1 MIREVHVAWPLPIA
15 ELKPALELARSLAGA
30 DMSVLL
36 LLDEIAGVIVPVV
49 AEGISDAQAEL
60 LGVHRPGGEDAFGIA
75 LSERRRIVMRDVW
88 HEGNGLSKLA
98 HTIGFRTLEIIPLI
112 GVKDQ
117 IVGEIVMM
125 FRRHR
130 RSRRRMLK
138 LIECA
143 ARLIV
148 LAVQHARRAVEAER
162 AREAAEQIGRAKI
175 QFLARM
181 SHELRTPLQS
191 IAGYIDLLRLGEA
204 EPLTINQARMLARVH
219 DSEEMLV
226 HVVEDLITFSRIEAG
241 QVAYHIGPV
250 PADEAVRITQSV
262 IAPLAGGRGIPV
274 EVDACSGVFVS
285 ADGDKLKQILV
296 NLAANAVK
304 YTRNGTIRISCRGE
318 GDVVRFDVAD
328 HGPGIA
334 ANKLREIFEPYV
346 QLESARI
353 DRFGGTGLGLAIS
366 REFAMAMHG
375 DLSVTSTIGKGSVF
389 TLRLPRATVDGT
401 PKSRTATRME
411 RARR

>member
-1 MIREVHVAWPLPIA
+1 MIREVHVAWPLPAA

-36 LLDEIAGVIVPVV
+36 LHDEITGVVVPVV
-49 AEGISDAQAEL
+49 AEGITDAQAEL
-60 LGVHRPGGEDAFGIA
+60 LGVHRLGEDEFGIA
-75 LSERRRIVMRDVW
+75 LSERRRVVVRDAW
-88 HEGNGLSKLA
+88 HKGNGLSKIA
-98 HTIGFRTLEIIPLI
+98 HSVGFRSLEIIPLI

-148 LAVQHARRAVEAER
+148 LTVQHARRAVEAER
-162 AREAAEQIGRAKI
+162 AREVAEEIGRAKI

-204 EPLTINQARMLARVH
+204 EPLTANQSRMLARVH

-226 HVVEDLITFSRIEAG
+226 RVVEDLITFSRIEAG
-241 QVAYHIGPV
+241 QVTYHIGPV

-262 IAPLAGGRGIPV
+262 IAPLAAGRGIPV
-274 EVDACSGVFVS
+274 EVDACSGIFVS

-304 YTRNGTIRISCRGE
+304 YTRGGSIRISCRVD
-318 GDVVRFDVAD
+318 GDFVRFDVAD

-346 QLESARI
+346 QLDAPRI

-366 REFAMAMHG
+366 REFATAMHG
-375 DLSVTSTIGKGSVF
+375 ELSVTSTLGKGSVF
-389 TLRLPRATVDGT
+389 TLRLPRATLNT
-401 PKSRTATRME
+401 PPRARATPRTE